1 EVFLGQRAR
10 ETAVALVIGLH
21 LGQRA
26 HRFVH
31 GLEPEE
37 AFVIG
42 QIVTRTR
49 MLNHRRFAAGQVTG
63 GAVADPPGRQPD
75 VGRLGAAELA
85 ARTLDVSA
93 VLFGGRAHVPGIP
106 ESPAER
112 LQARAPLL
120 EEAPEAY
127 RRLE

>member
-1 EVFLGQRAR
+1 
-10 ETAVALVIGLH
+10 
-21 LGQRA
+21 
-26 HRFVH
+26 
-31 GLEPEE
+31 
-37 AFVIG
+37 
-42 QIVTRTR
+42 
-49 MLNHRRFAAGQVTG
+49 AGQVTG

-120 EEAPEAY
+120 EEAPEPY
-127 RRLE
+127 RRLEDDGTERREVRVLQESNQLIVAQVLAVEVNCPAPPVGNCSVGRAGA